1 MSYVTKR
8 IHIGYIN
15 VTINKASLA
24 ALTSEAAGRLS
35 LPVVRRFRG
44 FRSLGLGRC
53 NFGELPQFHPLVTY
67 STAMAEFFM
76 IIGFAMAA
84 YAVVANDS
92 IQALGTIS
100 WLFAIPPLCLV
111 ILTRRGIPVS
121 TSLLVLTAFNLKR

>member
-1 MSYVTKR
+1 
-8 IHIGYIN
+8 
-15 VTINKASLA
+15 
-24 ALTSEAAGRLS
+24 
-35 LPVVRRFRG
+35 
-44 FRSLGLGRC
+44 
-53 NFGELPQFHPLVTY
+53 
-67 STAMAEFFM
+67 MAEFFM